1 MGFSP
6 ILPADGARAQTQ
18 FQSTRARFEA
28 AGIDY
33 YGAFSV
39 GARAI
44 ININEILYDRDNAQ
58 MARAVPQ
65 LMDTLI
71 ADAAKHGY
79 GEYRTHIDAMD
90 TVAATQNYGADASGV
105 GAMGRLNGVLKDA
118 LDPHGILAPGKQGI
132 WPARYRA

>member
-1 MGFSP
+1 MEYADIAPMMGRLWSP
-6 ILPADGARAQTQ
+6 L
-18 FQSTRARFEA
+18 A
-28 AGIDY
+28 AVTSHWQG
-33 YGAFSV
+33 
-39 GARAI
+39 
-44 ININEILYDRDNAQ
+44 RDNAQ

-71 ADAAKHGY
+71 VDAAKEGY
-79 GEYRTHIDAMD
+79 GEYRTHIDAME